1 MNKFQ
6 ELIEIMKKLRK
17 DCPWDKEQTLD
28 SLKPYLLEE
37 SYELIDA
44 IDKKDYNELKSELGD
59 LLLQVVFQSE
69 IMEEEKR
76 FNIDDVIEKLNEKL
90 IRRHPHVFKDVEV
103 ENSDE
108 VLKNWEEIKKTEKEH
123 LDRVSVLDGI
133 PNSLPPLIRATKLQK
148 KVKKIGFEFEKI
160 DDVIEKID
168 EEVLEFKEAIKNKDI
183 KNLEEELGDIIF
195 TLVNISRFL
204 KIDITNAL
212 IKTNRKFEE
221 RFRFVEKNLDLK
233 NSTLEEMDKM
243 WEEAKKKI

>member
-17 DCPWDKEQTLD
+17 ECPWDREQTLD

-44 IDKKDYNELKSELGD
+44 IDKRDYNELKSELGD

-69 IMEEEKR
+69 IMEEENR

-108 VLKNWEEIKKTEKEH
+108 VLKNWEEIKKKEKEH
-123 LDRVSVLDGI
+123 LDRVSALDGI
-133 PNSLPPLIRATKLQK
+133 PNSLPPLLRATKLQK
-148 KVKKIGFEFEKI
+148 KAKKVGFDFEKI
-160 DDVIEKID
+160 DDVVKKLD
-168 EEVLEFKEAIKNKDI
+168 EEILEFKEAIKNKDN
-183 KNLEEELGDIIF
+183 KNLEEELGDIVF

-204 KIDITNAL
+204 KIDISNAL

-221 RFRFVEKNLDLK
+221 RFRFVEENLDLK

-243 WEEAKKKI
+243 WEKSKKIK